1 MQWWFGFI
9 LWFALCRH
17 QLAVCQD
24 KFYFKQGKQSVELS
38 LLAPLTEDSLSL
50 PAELWPE
57 QIQVLVRNQLILV
70 TRQRYQLDN
79 LPPMM
84 RSLVQQLQLLHQ
96 YQDNYLYL
104 LSTTS
109 LQGSLRLLHL
119 LQQQPDIIQVQPD
132 LLPLRGK
139 LIKNEPLLQT
149 SVASLQFDAINFNLF
164 HYAALDLLW
173 LKTRGKGARIALI
186 DNGFT
191 FKHHALQQVKP
202 VFSHDV
208 DMNIPGAVAEQPG
221 SHGDKVAALIWGRA
235 ILPPKADVQDHL
247 TGQAYGLAPDA
258 AMIALKLT
266 KPWTS
271 QFLQA
276 FILAEQQHADVIN
289 LSWLLPW
296 VAAPLRDYLH
306 YLVQSANQGKGIV
319 IVAAANPARGENHG
333 LAAMSELLVVSAT
346 DHQGQLANASWGES
360 VDLAAVSFILSID
373 PHDNTRFAM
382 MAKTSASVPVVSSVV
397 ALLRILVP
405 DLTAQQI
412 ELLLTDSADVRTQLD
427 ANGATQNY
435 KTLNVRAAL
444 QQITQ
449 VPKSSQKEPCC
460 AVSSRKN

>member
-1 MQWWFGFI
+1 MRWWFGFI
-9 LWFALCRH
+9 LLFALLWH
-17 QLAVCQD
+17 HPVVCQNR
-24 KFYFKQGKQSVELS
+24 FYFQQGTQSVELS

-50 PAELWPE
+50 PAELWPG
-57 QIQVLVRNQLILV
+57 QIQVRVRNQLILV

-79 LPPMM
+79 LPTAM
-84 RSLVQQLQLLHQ
+84 RSQVQQLQLLYQ
-96 YQDNYLYL
+96 YQDKYLYL
-104 LSTTS
+104 LSTTG
-109 LQGSLRLLHL
+109 LQGSLQLLHL
-119 LQQQPDIIQVQPD
+119 LQQQPDIILVQPD

-139 LIKNEPLLQT
+139 LIKNDTFLQT
-149 SVASLQFDAINFNLF
+149 PVASLQYDATKFNLF
-164 HYAALDLLW
+164 RYAALDQLW

-191 FKHHALQQVKP
+191 FKHQALQQVKP

-235 ILPPKADVQDHL
+235 LLPPKADVQAHL
-247 TGQAYGLAPDA
+247 TGHAFGLAPEA

-271 QFLQA
+271 QLLQA
-276 FILAEQQHADVIN
+276 FILAEQQRADVIN

-319 IVAAANPARGENHG
+319 IVAAANPARGDNHG
-333 LAAMSELLVVSAT
+333 LAAMPELLVVSAT
-346 DHQGQLANASWGES
+346 DHQGQLANASWGAS

-382 MAKTSASVPVVSSVV
+382 MAKTSASAPVVSAVV
-397 ALLRILVP
+397 ALLRMLVP

-412 ELLLTDSADVRTQLD
+412 ELLLTDSAEIRTQLD
-427 ANGATQNY
+427 ANGAKQDY

-449 VPKSSQKEPCC
+449 VPESY
-460 AVSSRKN
+460 